1 MIGEWIEITIPAS
14 VASPLHVGS
23 GETGF
28 SAQIVNDKT
37 GDMVEIAR
45 VAHAGNDDPVL
56 PGSGLK
62 GTARALMKGDPAEEL
77 LFGPCEIR
85 EAKDAKAGR
94 LTFWTALRD
103 GTVDLPDLTDA
114 PYAESTLANETG
126 ERADNKPGHASA
138 GLFVEARTAI
148 DPERG
153 VADEG
158 LLFHRQYVAPG
169 VRFTLRLGLFN
180 PDDETQKAL
189 AKLLKRMAAG
199 FALGSGTRADQ
210 GRMTLDLEGMK
221 AQAYLLKDGNFDRE
235 GEDFTARLC
244 DLIAAT
250 EAPSISKAVK
260 SVALRLVGDGPFL
273 VNDSSAERKRRE
285 QSAAMGE
292 EGRLDHEDAPNLSA
306 LKDFTA
312 DLPRLPGAS
321 LRGALRARALWLGG
335 LGDPNYEDRRD
346 HVYRPGDLTEMSS
359 SERLFGI
366 NGWASLLRLSGIACE
381 SHEGWETLTSVKLD
395 SMSMAPVDGG
405 LFGIR
410 ASVDPVFTMT
420 LSLEQRG
427 ELPDEKDCDF
437 FERLVSSLK
446 KDGLVLGHA
455 GNRGFGW
462 FRVEE
467 IVQ

>member
-1 MIGEWIEITIPAS
+1 MIGEWMEITIPAT

-45 VAHAGNDDPVL
+45 VAHAGNDDPIL

-62 GTARALMKGDPAEEL
+62 GAARALMRDDPAEAL
-77 LFGPCEIR
+77 LFGSRKIR
-85 EAKDAKAGR
+85 EAEDAKAGR

-114 PYAESTLANETG
+114 PYADSTLANETG
-126 ERADNKPGHASA
+126 ERADNKPDHASA

-148 DPERG
+148 DPKRG
-153 VADEG
+153 IADEG
-158 LLFHRQYVAPG
+158 RLFHRQYVAPG

-180 PDDETQKAL
+180 PDDEARKAL
-189 AKLLKRMAAG
+189 AKLLKRMAEG

-210 GRMTLDLEGMK
+210 GRMTLDLDAMTT
-221 AQAYLLKDGNFDRE
+221 QAYLLTS
-235 GEDFTARLC
+235 GELKEDDAPTRLR
-244 DLIAAT
+244 DLVAAT
-250 EAPSISKAVK
+250 AAPTFAAPVR

-273 VNDSSAERKRRE
+273 VNDSSAERKRRA
-285 QSAAMGE
+285 QSTAMGE
-292 EGRLDHEDAPNLSA
+292 EGRLGHEDAPNLSA
-306 LKDFTA
+306 LKDFSA

-321 LRGALRARALWLGG
+321 LRGALRSRALWLGR
-335 LGDPNYEDRRD
+335 LGEPNYEDRRD
-346 HVYRPGDLTEMSS
+346 EVFKLDNLATMSC

-410 ASVDPVFTMT
+410 ASVDPVFTVT

-437 FERLVSSLK
+437 FDRLVSSLK

-467 IVQ
+467 VVK